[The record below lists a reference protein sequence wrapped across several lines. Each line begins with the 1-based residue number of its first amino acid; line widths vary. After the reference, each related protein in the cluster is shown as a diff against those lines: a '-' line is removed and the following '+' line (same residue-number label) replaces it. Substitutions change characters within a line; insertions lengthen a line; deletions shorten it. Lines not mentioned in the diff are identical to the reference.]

1 MNTASLSALGAKAK
15 PLAEGIAR
23 WCEQEGIG
31 VEFGRRGKHPFAELT
46 FNRQTRKFFFSGTPS
61 DWRTSENQIRDIKA
75 TVRAMGWTPRK
86 ETEMETPVVKSL
98 ADLPKLAEPAQP
110 GVPQIPEKWRGKSI
124 RGNIRC
130 DELRAALDAR
140 NTWVSQEMKAGK
152 TSEYLLAKLQKAGWD
167 VQTPSAIDMMAFKA
181 DGSRYPSEINRVK
194 PLPKAANPPTIP
206 ARPERVEI
214 EHRAPEGLDPLVI
227 AIAQAIAPLFH
238 EQLRTLRA
246 KADKWDAISGLV
258 REA

>member
-31 VEFGRRGKHPFAELT
+31 VEFGKRGKHPFAEIT
-46 FNRQTRKFFFSGTPS
+46 FNRQTRKVFFSGTPS
-61 DWRTSENQIRDIKA
+61 DFRTGDNQIRDLK
-75 TVRAMGWTPRK
+75 TTLRNMGWTPRK

-98 ADLPKLAEPAQP
+98 SDLPRLAEPASA
-110 GVPQIPEKWRGKSI
+110 GVPQIPEKWRGKSV

-130 DELRAALDAR
+130 EELRAALDAR
-140 NTWVSQEMKAGK
+140 NAWVGRELKAGQNQ
-152 TSEYLLAKLQKAGWD
+152 EYLLAKLQKAGWD

-181 DGSRYPSEINRVK
+181 DGSKYPSEVNRVK
-194 PLPKAANPPTIP
+194 VLPKAANPPTIQ
-206 ARPERVEI
+206 ARPERVTV
-214 EHRAPEGLDPLVI
+214 EHRAPEALDPLVI

-238 EQLRTLRA
+238 EQFRTLKA